1 MPPKFRKLESRQ
13 SSGNQ
18 LCRCEKLNPKV
29 VVRIAEN
36 QPNLYQRNLRRLRT
50 SSTNYLCKCRWGGE
64 VTIRNTT

>member
-36 QPNLYQRNLRRLRT
+36 QPNLYQRSSEDSGQAAPTT
-50 SSTNYLCKCRWGGE
+50 SANGGGE
-64 VTIRNTT
+64 EKLQ